1 MVKRPIFAKRVLVLP
16 PDYAV
21 WVQAAANYARC
32 SPEDVVCLALREWVR
47 LPHRV
52 DFARDVSRSI
62 RAPQGPQK
70 AAVSRSAAKIDPVV
84 ILGRSGPPE
93 GR

>member
-1 MVKRPIFAKRVLVLP
+1 MRNKPIYPRRVLCLP

-21 WVQAAANYARC
+21 WGCKPLPNYARC

-52 DFARDVSRSI
+52 DFAAKSPALSLPAEIREKNRLERSK
-62 RAPQGPQK
+62 GQK
-70 AAVSRSAAKIDPVV
+70 
-84 ILGRSGPPE
+84 
-93 GR
+93 

>member
-1 MVKRPIFAKRVLVLP
+1 MRNKPIYPRRVLCLP

-52 DFARDVSRSI
+52 DFAREVSRS
-62 RAPQGPQK
+62 
-70 AAVSRSAAKIDPVV
+70 VSMPRKSRKK
-84 ILGRSGPPE
+84 PP
-93 GR
+93 

>member
-1 MVKRPIFAKRVLVLP
+1 MRNNPIYPRRVLCLP

-21 WVQAAANYARC
+21 WVQAAAEYARC

-52 DFARDVSRSI
+52 DFARDVSRS
-62 RAPQGPQK
+62 APLPRK
-70 AAVSRSAAKIDPVV
+70 
-84 ILGRSGPPE
+84 GRKKPP
-93 GR
+93 